1 MKQDILINIFIF
13 RANNLLYTIAKSILR
28 MQNLGNDVSFGMKMV
43 STAEVCE
50 NRSK

>member
-1 MKQDILINIFIF
+1 MKQDILLNIFMF
-13 RANNLLYTIAKSILR
+13 RDNNLLYTIAKSILR

-43 STAEVCE
+43 STAERYE